1 MRAPFFTVIIGG
13 SHGAGNYAMAGRAY
27 EPRFLF
33 MWPNTRIS
41 VMGAKQ
47 AAQVLCTLKK
57 DQAAAKG
64 ESVSDEELK
73 RIEEGII
80 TQYEREGSPYYSTS
94 RLRDDGVID
103 PADTRDVL
111 GMVLETSLNAPF
123 EKAKYGIFRM

>member
-1 MRAPFFTVIIGG
+1 
-13 SHGAGNYAMAGRAY
+13 
-27 EPRFLF
+27 
-33 MWPNTRIS
+33 MWPNARIS

-64 ESVSDEELK
+64 ESVSDEKLK

-80 TQYEREGSPYYSTS
+80 TQYEKEGSPYYSTS
-94 RLRDDGVID
+94 RLWDDGVID
-103 PADTRDVL
+103 PAHTRDVL